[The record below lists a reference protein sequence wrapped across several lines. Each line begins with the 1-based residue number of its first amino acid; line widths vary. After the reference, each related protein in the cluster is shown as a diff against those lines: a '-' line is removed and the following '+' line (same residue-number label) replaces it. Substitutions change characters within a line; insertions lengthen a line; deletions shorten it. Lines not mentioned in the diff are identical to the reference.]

1 MYSPSR
7 NVNQSSNVPTTSL
20 IADKEKRDQK
30 SIIQS
35 FYSKTAQIVVQG
47 RLTTSDI
54 KRPSIREYNSSSKK
68 PNNWFNI
75 ATEDI
80 ALLREDLK
88 YWRSLA
94 AADNYQ
100 EQVPPMTIDIYLD
113 TSRLTP
119 NQTLLAADDN
129 LRWGFVDVLH
139 MNRILIETW
148 VLTLKLLPAYEL
160 YRRMRKSNESSPLS
174 IGYRLS
180 SNPNMQYNSEIP
192 LNSTILE
199 NDARKPTNH
208 YKFSDIVTPNGT
220 FNLSVTYRR
229 NCAFKVEDRER
240 DLSAQFIDMDEQFFT
255 PTMTKYQHTKS
266 RPTSQSSVTRKK
278 SSSSISS
285 RNSLEMNQKLNIS
298 ISSSSRHGSITRTV
312 SPFKSPS
319 LSSSPQIDSGFPST
333 MTSRQSTTLD
343 ASRRGFDS
351 GSFGRKIEFSSS
363 FEKYK
368 SSTTGKIPDS
378 PSLSS
383 IRRLSTEND
392 LVLNKDDDGLED
404 FFRLVMPKQE
414 LRSFQRTPNF
424 TPLSTDTST
433 GSDMTSSVGGSLATS
448 KKSALSHFQSLRD
461 THTSLSESLSS
472 SLMIA
477 TTPSSHNEV
486 TGTSPVSSIS
496 SASKSFQPV
505 IPSPLHAEQNS
516 ILTVHIP
523 PPSDPRIGPMIQR
536 DDTSLR
542 NRQVD
547 DSSYSRKDDSS
558 QNQSLAYPTYP
569 QDNPSLRASHNLAVL
584 KDAADNLNNDSTPDN
599 VAKKGT
605 HILDDDDSLV
615 FNLIELGCESSAQPQ
630 DEQQEMI
637 YNRSLHRLKSRS
649 LEQSFESSSPQQ
661 SASEEDQDQRNS
673 NSLIHYNTW

>member
-1 MYSPSR
+1 
-7 NVNQSSNVPTTSL
+7 
-20 IADKEKRDQK
+20 
-30 SIIQS
+30 
-35 FYSKTAQIVVQG
+35 
-47 RLTTSDI
+47 
-54 KRPSIREYNSSSKK
+54 
-68 PNNWFNI
+68 
-75 ATEDI
+75 
-80 ALLREDLK
+80 
-88 YWRSLA
+88 
-94 AADNYQ
+94 
-100 EQVPPMTIDIYLD
+100 MTLDIYLD

-139 MNRILIETW
+139 INRILIETW
-148 VLTLKLLPAYEL
+148 VLTLKQPPSSHYSEGLPNLLLPGYEL

-333 MTSRQSTTLD
+333 ITSRQSTTLD

-461 THTSLSESLSS
+461 THNSLSESLSS

-477 TTPSSHNEV
+477 TTPSSHNDV
-486 TGTSPVSSIS
+486 SGTSPVSSIS

-523 PPSDPRIGPMIQR
+523 PPSDSRIGPMIQR

-547 DSSYSRKDDSS
+547 DSSYGRKEDNS
-558 QNQSLAYPTYP
+558 QNESLAYSTYS
-569 QDNPSLRASHNLAVL
+569 QNSPSLRASHNLAVL
-584 KDAADNLNNDSTPDN
+584 KDAADNSNNDSTPDN

>member
-1 MYSPSR
+1 M
-7 NVNQSSNVPTTSL
+7 Q
-20 IADKEKRDQK
+20 ADEVLTADHLVAKLNFLLVLK
-30 SIIQS
+30 SINL
-35 FYSKTAQIVVQG
+35 AQQ
-47 RLTTSDI
+47 
-54 KRPSIREYNSSSKK
+54 
-68 PNNWFNI
+68 
-75 ATEDI
+75 
-80 ALLREDLK
+80 
-88 YWRSLA
+88 
-94 AADNYQ
+94 
-100 EQVPPMTIDIYLD
+100 
-113 TSRLTP
+113 
-119 NQTLLAADDN
+119 
-129 LRWGFVDVLH
+129 
-139 MNRILIETW
+139 
-148 VLTLKLLPAYEL
+148 
-160 YRRMRKSNESSPLS
+160 
-174 IGYRLS
+174 
-180 SNPNMQYNSEIP
+180 
-192 LNSTILE
+192 
-199 NDARKPTNH
+199 
-208 YKFSDIVTPNGT
+208 
-220 FNLSVTYRR
+220 
-229 NCAFKVEDRER
+229 
-240 DLSAQFIDMDEQFFT
+240 
-255 PTMTKYQHTKS
+255 
-266 RPTSQSSVTRKK
+266 
-278 SSSSISS
+278 
-285 RNSLEMNQKLNIS
+285 
-298 ISSSSRHGSITRTV
+298 
-312 SPFKSPS
+312 
-319 LSSSPQIDSGFPST
+319 
-333 MTSRQSTTLD
+333 
-343 ASRRGFDS
+343 
-351 GSFGRKIEFSSS
+351 
-363 FEKYK
+363 
-368 SSTTGKIPDS
+368 
-378 PSLSS
+378 
-383 IRRLSTEND
+383 
-392 LVLNKDDDGLED
+392 DDDGLED